1 MRISCLLKVDK
12 IKSSELFLKLKQ
24 EIERYKSL
32 VKPKKKI
39 DDSLQRKMS
48 NYNLENFNRLTGTS
62 YVGCDEE
69 IDTDKLKDFKH
80 AIDHYFDL
88 YAPYDEDF
96 KEFIKIISLY
106 LTFIEK
112 KPLHPPG
119 IVFSGGKTVYQ
130 RGKIYYCTGKKYF
143 KKEEESL
150 CNFCVGLE
158 V

>member
-1 MRISCLLKVDK
+1 VRVSCLLKVDK

-24 EIERYKSL
+24 EIEGYQSL

-39 DDSLQRKMS
+39 DDNLQVKMS

-62 YVGCDEE
+62 YVGCEEE
-69 IDTDKLKDFKH
+69 IDTAKLEDLKH
-80 AIDHYFDL
+80 AIDHYFAL
-88 YAPYDEDF
+88 YAPDDEEF
-96 KEFIKIISLY
+96 KEFIKIISIY

-130 RGKIYYCTGKKYF
+130 RGNIYYCTGKKYF
-143 KKEEESL
+143 KKEEKSL

>member
-1 MRISCLLKVDK
+1 MCVSCLLKVDK
-12 IKSSELFLKLKQ
+12 IKSSELFLKLNQ
-24 EIERYKSL
+24 EIERHRSL
-32 VKPKKKI
+32 VKPEKKI
-39 DDSLQRKMS
+39 DDELQGKMS

-62 YVGCDEE
+62 YLGCEEE
-69 IDTDKLKDFKH
+69 IDTDKLEDLKH
-80 AIDHYFDL
+80 AIDHYFDF
-88 YAPYDEDF
+88 YAPYDEEF
-96 KEFIKIISLY
+96 KEFIKIISIY

-119 IVFSGGKTVYQ
+119 IVFSGGRTVYQ

-143 KKEEESL
+143 KNEEESL